1 MRGGVAICIKYRLR
15 IGLALIKLPHS
26 SRFPSIQ
33 IMSRQLYNYGMVTL
47 VRLLHGALA
56 SFYMYC
62 LGYIYYSGITDRF
75 TGWTLVSSGVILF
88 EGLVVLIINGKC
100 PLGYLHRK
108 FGDNKTLLNYLL
120 LAPG

>member
-1 MRGGVAICIKYRLR
+1 
-15 IGLALIKLPHS
+15 
-26 SRFPSIQ
+26 
-33 IMSRQLYNYGMVTL
+33 MVTL

-88 EGLVVLIINGKC
+88 EGLVVLINKGNC
-100 PLGYLHRK
+100 PLGYFHRK
-108 FGDNKTLLNYLL
+108 FGDNKTLFELL
-120 LAPG
+120 LPPRLAKQVFPFFAVLSTIGLVILII